1 VLCSLRNDRGAVF
14 LDRDGVINR
23 NRPDY
28 VRRWDQF
35 EFLPGA
41 LEAIRSL
48 ARENLS
54 VLVVS
59 NQSAIGRGLMST
71 WDLEEINTHMLEMVS
86 AAGGRIDGAYYCPHS
101 PDEGCLCRKP
111 APGLLLRAMRHF
123 GVDPGRSCLVG
134 DAVTDLLAAQE
145 VGIPSIRCSRDTG
158 GRRWWTL
165 ACEAAPSPTSP
176 PTSAIACAGC
186 STREGSGSGETAY
199 EHLAGDRL

>member
-1 VLCSLRNDRGAVF
+1 MLCSLRNGDRGAVF

-41 LEAIRSL
+41 LEAIRNL
-48 ARENLS
+48 AREDLS
-54 VLVVS
+54 VLVIS
-59 NQSAIGRGLMST
+59 NQSAVGRGLMST

-111 APGLLLRAMRHF
+111 APGLFLRAMRHF

-145 VGIPSIRCSRDTG
+145 VGIPSILVLTGHGRKALVDPRLRGCPITYIAADLRDSVRWLLHE
-158 GRRWWTL
+158 GREWLW
-165 ACEAAPSPTSP
+165 
-176 PTSAIACAGC
+176 
-186 STREGSGSGETAY
+186 
-199 EHLAGDRL
+199 GDGI